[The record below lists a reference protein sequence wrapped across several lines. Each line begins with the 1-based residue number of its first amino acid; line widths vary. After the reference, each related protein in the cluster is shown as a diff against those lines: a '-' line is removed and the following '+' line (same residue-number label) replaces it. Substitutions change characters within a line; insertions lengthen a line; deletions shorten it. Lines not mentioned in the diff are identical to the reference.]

1 MNTPKRNSH
10 SLIEVIEYNSKK
22 YKEYT
27 TETTKKYNFR
37 LLGDIPEENV
47 RWINI
52 DGQCSEEVL
61 NKISDVFN
69 IHPLV
74 TKNILNNNQRA
85 KIEEYEDFLYIVAKM
100 IYYSGD
106 ELVLEHI
113 RFILGKNYVISFGET
128 KGDVFDDIRDKIRNE
143 GTQIRKFGAD
153 YLMYSLLD
161 AIVDGYLDVLEVLDE
176 KIDTLEEQVIMNNSQ
191 ERLYKI
197 RKIKKILLNISKYIW
212 PLREVTSLMG
222 KESNQLIQ
230 PSTEPYIRDVYEHIA
245 QAIETTETYRE
256 ILTGLMELYV
266 SNTSY
271 KLNEIMKVLTI
282 ISTIFIPLTFIVGV
296 YGMNFRYMP
305 EIEYRWGYAITWAIM
320 IAISSFMVYYFKK
333 KKWF

>member
-37 LLGDIPEENV
+37 LLGDIPEGNV